1 MHENQSVADMV
12 DEVLV
17 RQTKARVEGTREP
30 FEVALEAVLETEAA
44 RQLRKLRDGP
54 HRGERAFQWQED
66 LTRGR
71 RRERVQAAR
80 EQFMLM
86 EAEQRELEQH
96 MRPRG
101 QSGGGGRIRTS
112 AG

>member
-1 MHENQSVADMV
+1 MHENQRVADMA

-17 RQTKARVEGTREP
+17 RQAKVRVEGTGEP
-30 FEVALEAVLETEAA
+30 FEVALKAVLETEAG
-44 RQLRKLRDGP
+44 RQLRKLHDGP

-71 RRERVQAAR
+71 RQERVRAAR
-80 EQFMLM
+80 DQFMLM

-96 MRPRG
+96 RPKG
-101 QSGGGGRIRTS
+101 HSGGGGRIRTS